1 MKAIGYVVADNGVK
15 VMAVALTDNGY
26 VVFPVIGRD
35 GCNKRFIVFAPMISR
50 NLSSDDDDIKESIA
64 HRISRSKA
72 EYNKSLSTYALYW
85 NGTFIGTLRD
95 GVPISAEYGVT
106 REPEIMVAYDNVQ
119 FRYDVYNSV
128 TDHIGNLEFCNKHD
142 LELEYVKLALI
153 GFNFYN
159 GNQYEKTIDAPYKV
173 ID

>member
-35 GCNKRFIVFAPMISR
+35 GYNKRFIVFAPMISR
-50 NLSSDDDDIKESIA
+50 DLFSDDIEESIA

-95 GVPISAEYGVT
+95 GVPRSAEYGIT
-106 REPEIMVAYDNVQ
+106 MEPEIMVAYDNVQ
-119 FRYDVYNSV
+119 FKYAVCNSV
-128 TDHIGNLEFCNKHD
+128 TDHIGDLEFYKEHD
-142 LELEYVKLALI
+142 LELEYVKLVLI
-153 GFNFYN
+153 GSGFYE
-159 GNQYEKTIDAPYKV
+159 GSQYEKSIDASYKV
-173 ID
+173 IG